1 MRAAPASLLTRLGSQ
16 PEDTEGKGEHRSG
29 LVAREGV
36 AAWRVGRR
44 RKKGEEKKEK
54 KKKGEKR
61 KRKGEK
67 EKGNKK
73 KENKRKKNRKEI

>member
-44 RKKGEEKKEK
+44 RKKGEEKK
-54 KKKGEKR
+54 
-61 KRKGEK
+61 GEK
-67 EKGNKK
+67 EKRRKEKK
-73 KENKRKKNRKEI
+73 KRRKGKRK